1 METNIMGHTVANVNA
16 KKSKPNFAQ
25 RVVNEFK
32 REVGAVKDAF
42 NTGETSTTRERS
54 TLNTQ
59 DVYSPT
65 PKDQLS
71 DHYQDQDN
79 WLKATRQF
87 K

>member
-1 METNIMGHTVANVNA
+1 MGHTVANINA

-32 REVGAVKDAF
+32 REVGAVKQAF

-54 TLNTQ
+54 TLYTQ

-65 PKDQLS
+65 LKDE
-71 DHYQDQDN
+71 HFQDQDN
-79 WLKATRQF
+79 WLKATLKF